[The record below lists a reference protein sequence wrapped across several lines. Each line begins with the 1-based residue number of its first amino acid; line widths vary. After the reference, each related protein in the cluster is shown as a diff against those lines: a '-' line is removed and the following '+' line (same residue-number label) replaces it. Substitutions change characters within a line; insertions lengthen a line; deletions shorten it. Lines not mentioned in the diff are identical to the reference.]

1 MRAGWLGHVARMG
14 EKRDAYKALVRKCE
28 GRKPLGRP
36 GRKWVNNI
44 KMDPKETGWEGR
56 D

>member
-1 MRAGWLGHVARMG
+1 MWHVWG
-14 EKRDAYKALVRKCE
+14 EKRDAYKALVGKCE

-36 GRKWVNNI
+36 GRKWENNI
-44 KMDPKETGWEGR
+44 KMDHKETGWEGM